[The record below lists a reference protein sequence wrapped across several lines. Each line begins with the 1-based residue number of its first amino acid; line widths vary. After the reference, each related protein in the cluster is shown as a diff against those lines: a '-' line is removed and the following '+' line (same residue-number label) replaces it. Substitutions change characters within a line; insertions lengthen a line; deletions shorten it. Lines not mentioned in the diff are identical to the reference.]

1 MFYSAFHGLGVW
13 FILEAGTYLMSLCP
27 LPLGVSTPW
36 TWRCS
41 AAGCSW
47 FRARSTWCSAKRFSA
62 LKCTC
67 IMSAISLSLA
77 FHVASPALQ
86 EGKPWRPAPPASPTL
101 RHTPVEGAVVA
112 PTPQPRHTLAT
123 SSGPA
128 GRSPQGVSSPAAHL
142 QPSWPGVYTRTT
154 SWRGFISLPSARPLS
169 QEETRRASCPTRG
182 TRKPPF

>member
-1 MFYSAFHGLGVW
+1 MRSESWDPTGVGSWTRCKSTFYSAFHGLGVW

-77 FHVASPALQ
+77 FHVASPALHALHLQ
-86 EGKPWRPAPPASPTL
+86 LIYSSQQPRVANAAITPILHMRIL
-101 RHTPVEGAVVA
+101 RHK
-112 PTPQPRHTLAT
+112 H
-123 SSGPA
+123 
-128 GRSPQGVSSPAAHL
+128 
-142 QPSWPGVYTRTT
+142 
-154 SWRGFISLPSARPLS
+154 
-169 QEETRRASCPTRG
+169 
-182 TRKPPF
+182 